1 MAIPVMAF
9 YHLESSL
16 KVQSN
21 YGNTAVQQ
29 EQDNVPQE
37 QDFVMQSVEP
47 EVNMDQYE
55 VFWINELFLSDVL
68 IYTNRNQ
75 SQIQMVSM
83 VNLISRC
90 LVR

>member
-9 YHLESSL
+9 HYLESSL

>member
-1 MAIPVMAF
+1 M
-9 YHLESSL
+9 
-16 KVQSN
+16 
-21 YGNTAVQQ
+21 QQ